1 MVTIPPGP
9 GPVTGSEPG
18 GPGEAHQV
26 RQVAESFGAEAERY
40 DRARP
45 RYPGALIDKIV
56 VASPGRHVLD
66 VGCGTG
72 ISSRQFQAAGA
83 GVLGVDPDAQMAAFA
98 RQRGLEAEV
107 ARFEDW
113 DPAGRTFDA
122 VVAGMAWHWVDP
134 VAGAAKAAQALCPLG
149 RLAVFWY
156 VFRPPPA
163 LSDAFAAVYR
173 RVLPGSPFSGGPLPG
188 LDSYS
193 AFFAKAADGM
203 RQTGAFSEPEQWRF
217 DWDRPY
223 TRDEWLD
230 VVPTFGGHS
239 TFPPATLQEL
249 LAGIGAAIDAEEGG
263 FTMGYSAVVVTAT
276 RQPDPGTARKSPVPG
291 SP

>member
-1 MVTIPPGP
+1 MVTIRPEP
-9 GPVTGSEPG
+9 GPVTGSEL
-18 GPGEAHQV
+18 GEAHQA

-56 VASPGRHVLD
+56 VASPGRDVLD

-83 GVLGVDPDAQMAAFA
+83 VVLGVDPDAQMAAFA

-107 ARFEDW
+107 ATFEDW

-134 VAGAAKAAQALCPLG
+134 FAGAAKAAQVLRPGG

-156 VFRPPPA
+156 VFQPPPG
-163 LSDAFAAVYR
+163 LREAFAAVYR
-173 RVLPGSPFSGGPLPG
+173 RVLPGSPFSAGTMPG

-193 AFFAKAADGM
+193 AFFAKAADGI
-203 RQTGAFSEPEQWRF
+203 RQASAFSEPEQWRF
-217 DWDRPY
+217 DWDRTY
-223 TRDEWLD
+223 ARDEWLD
-230 VVPTFGGHS
+230 QVPTLGGHTRLS
-239 TFPPATLQEL
+239 PDKLEEL
-249 LAGIGAAIDAEEGG
+249 LAGLGAAIDARGG
-263 FTMGYSAVVVTAT
+263 GITMSYATMAVTAART
-276 RQPDPGTARKSPVPG
+276 RH
-291 SP
+291 